1 MTRNQ
6 FLKTEEMKPI
16 KKQIISCAVIC
27 YVLAVISIAAN
38 YFLNGELNLLDPIIL
53 VVFGLLIQF
62 LQSRVAA
69 ILLTVYAVCN
79 VVYMTISMGQPAGWW
94 VLVVAVYALIYT
106 FKFQKAWK
114 EYKKSPEAQIVE

>member
-38 YFLNGELNLLDPIIL
+38 YFLTGELNLLDPIIL
-53 VVFGLLIQF
+53 VVFGLLIQL

-79 VVYMTISMGQPAGWW
+79 VVYMTISMGQLAGWW
-94 VLVVAVYALIYT
+94 ILIVAVYALIYT

>member
-53 VVFGLLIQF
+53 VVFGLLIQL

-94 VLVVAVYALIYT
+94 VLIVAVYALIYT

>member
-6 FLKTEEMKPI
+6 FLKTEEMKPM

-38 YFLNGELNLLDPIIL
+38 YFLTGELNLLDPIIL
-53 VVFGLLIQF
+53 VVFGLLIQL

-79 VVYMTISMGQPAGWW
+79 VVYMTISMGQLAGWW
-94 VLVVAVYALIYT
+94 ILIVAVYALIYT

>member
-53 VVFGLLIQF
+53 VVFGLLIQL

-79 VVYMTISMGQPAGWW
+79 VVYMTISMGQLAGWW
-94 VLVVAVYALIYT
+94 ILIVAVYALINT

>member
-53 VVFGLLIQF
+53 VVFGLLIQL

-79 VVYMTISMGQPAGWW
+79 VVYMTISMGQLAGWW
-94 VLVVAVYALIYT
+94 ILIVAVYALIYT

>member
-53 VVFGLLIQF
+53 VVFGLLIQL

-79 VVYMTISMGQPAGWW
+79 VVYMTISMGQLAGWW
-94 VLVVAVYALIYT
+94 ILIVAVYALINT

-114 EYKKSPEAQIVE
+114 EYKKSPEAQIAE

>member
-6 FLKTEEMKPI
+6 FLKTEEMKPM

-53 VVFGLLIQF
+53 VVFGLLIQL

-79 VVYMTISMGQPAGWW
+79 VVYMTISMGQLAGWW
-94 VLVVAVYALIYT
+94 ILIVAVYALIYT